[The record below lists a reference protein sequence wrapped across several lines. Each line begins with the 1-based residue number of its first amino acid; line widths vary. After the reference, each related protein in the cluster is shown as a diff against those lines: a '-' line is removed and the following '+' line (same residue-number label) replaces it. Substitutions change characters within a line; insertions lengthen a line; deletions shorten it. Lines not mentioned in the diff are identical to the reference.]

1 MSDTAQPQE
10 DKTTAALDALFK
22 PFNRSDA
29 PGLVVGIARH
39 GRPLYRRGYGMASLE
54 HGVANTPATRMNL
67 GSTAKHMTALAAL
80 LLAEEGKLDIDAPVN
95 RYLPELA
102 PLAPAPSLRQYMNH
116 TSGHRCYL
124 DLSFIG
130 NGLAIKPAGYA
141 LATQARQTGSNFPPG
156 ERMLYCNGGYHLLAT
171 VVARVSGM
179 SFEQFLR
186 ERLFEPL
193 GMRDTEAAVNDFEI
207 HTGVATLHVP
217 QPGGGWRRG
226 LFPAEEGRGDGGVL
240 TTVDD
245 MLRWLA
251 HLRAPHHTVG
261 HDASWARMLAHTRL
275 NNGSISQYG
284 LGLVRSDYR
293 GVEVVHHSG
302 GVIGGACQMITVPA
316 HALDIIIITNG
327 VPVDPSALANQ
338 VIDTLLGDE
347 VLQPPRSVTHAATAD
362 FPALVGRS
370 YHSASSGFLVG
381 FGDNDGKLGFSM
393 CGNYLMPLRRE
404 GEALV
409 LGYEDAG
416 VGPFTVSLGGLD
428 FSTQAPPSLQVA
440 ECGHFETFTLLP
452 AEGPDLRSAGEP
464 LVGRYDVPD
473 MAAQAEVAFTADG
486 TLQMSVADGF
496 GTSTMVLTP
505 LTPDVFGWKMNPPML
520 PIPGVLNV
528 HRKDGRVTGFE
539 VSVARTRNVR
549 FVRNSA
555 AGGSA

>member
-1 MSDTAQPQE
+1 MSEATESPDT
-10 DKTTAALDALFK
+10 KTTAALDAIFASL
-22 PFNRSDA
+22 NRSDA
-29 PGLVVGIARH
+29 PGLVVGVAMH
-39 GRPLYRRGYGMASLE
+39 GRPLYRRGFGMASLE

-102 PLAPAPSLRQYMNH
+102 PLEPAPSLRQYMNH

-130 NGLAIKPAGYA
+130 NGLAVKPAGYA
-141 LATQARQTGSNFPPG
+141 LAAQARQTGWNFPPG

-171 VVARVSGM
+171 AVARVSGM
-179 SFEQFLR
+179 SFERFLS

-193 GMRDTEAAVNDFEI
+193 GMRDTEAAPNDFEI
-207 HTGVATLHVP
+207 RSRVATQHVA

-226 LFPAEEGRGDGGVL
+226 LFPAEEGRGDGGVI
-240 TTVDD
+240 TTIDD
-245 MLRWLA
+245 MLRWLV
-251 HLRAPHHTVG
+251 HLRGPRHTVG
-261 HDASWARMLAHTRL
+261 SDETWAQMLSHTRL

-316 HALDIIIITNG
+316 HGLDIIIITNG
-327 VPVDPSALANQ
+327 APVDPSALANK
-338 VIDTLLGDE
+338 VIDEMLGDA
-347 VLQPPRSVTHAATAD
+347 VLQPPRSVTHAAAAD
-362 FPALVGRS
+362 YKALVGRS
-370 YHSASSGFLVG
+370 YHSAESGFLIG
-381 FGDNDGKLGFSM
+381 FGDSEGTLGFSV

-404 GEALV
+404 ADALV

-416 VGPFTVSLGGLD
+416 VGPFTVRVGNLD
-428 FSTQAPPSLQVA
+428 LRNEAPTALEVA
-440 ECGHFETFTLLP
+440 ECGHFESFALLP
-452 AEGPDLRSAGEP
+452 SEGPDVRQAGEP
-464 LVGRYDVPD
+464 LVGEYDVPD
-473 MAAQAEVAFTADG
+473 MNARAEVSFAPDG
-486 TLQMSVADGF
+486 TLQMQLADGF
-496 GTSTMVLTP
+496 GVSTMVLKP
-505 LTPDVFGWKMNPPML
+505 LTADVFGWKINPPML

-528 HRKDGRVTGFE
+528 RRSGGRLTGFE

-549 FVRNSA
+549 FVRRGA
-555 AGGSA
+555 